1 MSVRVKFKGKVSFN
15 PILDRHNIDADISQ
29 SSMHIKVLTFWLQ
42 SMVDV
47 VKLFFFFLLILPT
60 LK

>member
-47 VKLFFFFLLILPT
+47 VKLFFFFY
-60 LK
+60 